1 MAGQVGRCPLLDG
14 GGQPGPQS
22 LCQPRIGRLQLG
34 QGRLHGGGLE
44 KSLQGRPGQALQ
56 GRQGGEHLGAA
67 VGQVVVGVEDAA
79 RQLDQLALVAK

>member
-22 LCQPRIGRLQLG
+22 LRQPWIGRLQLG
-34 QGRLHGGGLE
+34 QGGFHRGGRKQG
-44 KSLQGRPGQALQ
+44 LQGRPGQALQ

-67 VGQVVVGVEDAA
+67 VGQVVVGMEDAA
-79 RQLDQLALVAK
+79 RQLDQLALVAE